1 MAAKKSYIIT
11 TRKEAWHHPGSRS
24 NGTIQGVVYKRLKEC
39 TRARKC
45 HVLARQK
52 RHERRIPWIQSV
64 RRVRALQRD
73 ATWPHQSVEANRMYR
88 FQAQQRCNQWADPVS
103 FSHDMGDDED
113 VANCFGLEI
122 APAVGRKLPRVWD
135 SSARSRAARDH
146 LAV

>member
-73 ATWPHQSVEANRMYR
+73 ATWPHQSVKPTGCIAFKHSNGVISELTR
-88 FQAQQRCNQWADPVS
+88 FRFPMTWGMTRTSLTAS
-103 FSHDMGDDED
+103 G
-113 VANCFGLEI
+113 
-122 APAVGRKLPRVWD
+122 
-135 SSARSRAARDH
+135 
-146 LAV
+146 